1 MSILDKIK
9 KNSSI
14 KESAILSKSKFFTD
28 KDMIPTA
35 VPIINVALSGKLDGG
50 LTPGLTMWA
59 GPSKHFKTAF
69 SLLMAKSY
77 LDKYEDAAL
86 LFYDSEFG
94 TPQSYFDSFG
104 IDTSRVLHTPL
115 TDIEQLKFDVMQQL
129 TQLERNDKLIIII
142 DSIGN
147 LASKKE
153 VEDALAEKSV
163 ADMSRAKQVKSLFR
177 MVTPHLNLK
186 DIPMIV
192 VNHTYMEIGMFPKAI
207 VGGGTGSYYSADN
220 IFIIGRQQEKEGT
233 EVVGYNFIIN
243 VEKSRY
249 VKEKSKIPVTVRHD
263 GGISKWS
270 GLLDIAI
277 ESGHV
282 VKPSNGWYSKVDAD
296 GVIEDK
302 KYRIKETDSSD
313 FWLPILKQKSFQDFV
328 QNTYQIA
335 SGNIMQGDVDQAF
348 EVETTNGVDDE

>member
-1 MSILDKIK
+1 MSILDKVK
-9 KNSSI
+9 KNSLI
-14 KESAILSKSKFFTD
+14 KESSILSKSKFFTD

-35 VPIINVALSGKLDGG
+35 IPAINIALSGKLDGG

-77 LDKYEDAAL
+77 LDKYDDAAL

-104 IDTSRVLHTPL
+104 IDTNRVLHTPI
-115 TDIEQLKFDVMQQL
+115 TDIEQLKFDIMNQL
-129 TQLERNDKLIIII
+129 TNIERGDRLIIVV

-153 VEDALAEKSV
+153 VDDAIDQKSV

-177 MVTPHLNLK
+177 MVTPHLTIK

-192 VNHTYMEIGMFPKAI
+192 VNHTYKEIGMFPKDI

-220 IFIIGRQQEKEGT
+220 IFIIGRQQEKEGQ
-233 EVVGYNFIIN
+233 EIVGYNFIIN

-277 ESGHV
+277 ESGHII
-282 VKPSNGWYSKVDAD
+282 KPSNGWYSKVDKD
-296 GVIEDK
+296 SGEIEDK
-302 KYRIKETDSSD
+302 KYRLKETDTKE
-313 FWLPILKQKSFQDFV
+313 FWLPVLKQKSFRDYV
-328 QNTYQIA
+328 EDKYRIA
-335 SGNIMQGDVDQAF
+335 TSGIIQEDVDEAF
-348 EVETTNGVDDE
+348 EVETTNGVN

>member
-9 KNSSI
+9 KNTSI
-14 KESAILSKSKFFTD
+14 KDSAVLSKSKFFTE
-28 KDMIPTA
+28 KDMIPTS
-35 VPIINVALSGKLDGG
+35 VPIINVALSGSFDGG

-77 LDKYEDAAL
+77 LDKYPESAL

-94 TPQSYFDSFG
+94 TPQSYFESFG
-104 IDTSRVLHTPL
+104 IDQSRVLHTPI
-115 TDIEQLKFDVMQQL
+115 TDIEQLKFDIMQQI
-129 TQLERNDKLIIII
+129 TNIDRDDRLIIII

-153 VEDALAEKSV
+153 VEDALDQKSV

-186 DIPMIV
+186 NIPMIV

-220 IFIIGRQQEKEGT
+220 IFIIGRQQEKDGS
-233 EVVGYNFIIN
+233 EVIGYNFIIN

-249 VKEKSKIPVTVRHD
+249 VKEKSKIPVTVTAKN
-263 GGISKWS
+263 GISRWS
-270 GLLDIAI
+270 GLLDIAL

-282 VKPSNGWYSKVDAD
+282 IKPTNGWYSKVNTET
-296 GVIEDK
+296 GEIEDK
-302 KYRIKETDSSD
+302 KWRIKETDTKEFWNDILNDKTFKNYVEQKYQVSHNDIVQSD
-313 FWLPILKQKSFQDFV
+313 ID
-328 QNTYQIA
+328 
-335 SGNIMQGDVDQAF
+335 
-348 EVETTNGVDDE
+348 EVFGEDDDI

>member
-28 KDMIPTA
+28 KDMIPTSI
-35 VPIINVALSGKLDGG
+35 PIINVALSGRLDGG

-77 LDKYEDAAL
+77 LDKYPEAAL

-104 IDTSRVLHTPL
+104 IDTDRVLHTPL

-129 TQLERNDKLIIII
+129 TSLDRTDKLIIVI

-153 VEDALAEKSV
+153 VDDALEGKSV

-177 MVTPHLNLK
+177 MVTPHLTMK

-192 VNHTYMEIGMFPKAI
+192 VNHTYKEIGMFPKDI

-220 IFIIGRQQEKEGT
+220 IFILGRQQEKEGT
-233 EVVGYNFIIN
+233 EVIGYNFIIN

-249 VKEKSKIPVTVRHD
+249 VKEKSKIPVSVSFD

-270 GLLDIAI
+270 GLLDIAL

-282 VKPSNGWYSKVDAD
+282 TKPSNGWYSKRDED
-296 GVIEDK
+296 GVYEEK
-302 KYRIKETDSSD
+302 KYRIKETDTKE
-313 FWLPILKQKSFQDFV
+313 FWLPILKQKSFQEYIV
-328 QNTYQIA
+328 NKYQIA
-335 SGNIMQGDVDQAF
+335 SGSIIQTDVEEAF
-348 EVETTNGVDDE
+348 DVETMNGA

>member
-14 KESAILSKSKFFTD
+14 KDSAILSKSKFFMA

-35 VPIINVALSGKLDGG
+35 VPIVNVALSGSLDGG

-77 LDKYEDAAL
+77 LEKYSNSAL

-94 TPQSYFDSFG
+94 TPQSYFTSFG
-104 IDTSRVLHTPL
+104 IDTERVLHTPL
-115 TDIEQLKFDVMQQL
+115 TDIEQLKFDVMTQL
-129 TQLERNDKLIIII
+129 TQLERGDKLIIII

-153 VEDALAEKSV
+153 VDDALDGKSV
-163 ADMSRAKQVKSLFR
+163 ADMSRAKQIKSLFR
-177 MVTPHLNLK
+177 MVTPHLTMK

-192 VNHTYMEIGMFPKAI
+192 VNHTYKEIGMFPKDI

-233 EVVGYNFIIN
+233 EVIGYNFIIN

-249 VKEKSKIPVTVRHD
+249 VKEKSKIPVTVSFD

-270 GLLDIAI
+270 GLLDIAL

-282 VKPSNGWYSKVDAD
+282 IKPSNGWYSKVNKET
-296 GVIEDK
+296 GEIEEK
-302 KYRIKETDSSD
+302 KYRIKETDTKT
-313 FWLPILKQKSFQDFV
+313 FWLPIITSKSFRDFV
-328 QNTYQIA
+328 ENKYRVSMSEIISSEQ
-335 SGNIMQGDVDQAF
+335 DDEF
-348 EVETTNGVDDE
+348 VETIGVEE